1 MGEETSRAPRVVF
14 TDVDGTLLGAGH
26 RVLPEAAP
34 TIELLGRQ
42 GGVLVL
48 VSARMPEALYPIQR
62 ALDFSGPLVCYGGAY
77 VLGERGEELL
87 SRPIERAQAAGVLGF
102 LSREL
107 PEVCCSAYGFHRWV
121 AADRTDPRIA
131 REERIVGCEA
141 ESARGPLAEAFDER
155 GLHKLLL
162 MGEPDQI
169 ATAERRVSE
178 AFGALRVVRSSDI
191 LCEVMSGQASK
202 SEGVRVVCEHLGLS
216 LADAVAFGDGR
227 NDVGMLRSVPQSY
240 AMANAP
246 ADVRA
251 AAAHVTVLDNEHNGL
266 AVELARLMGS
276 PESPSFSVL

>member
-1 MGEETSRAPRVVF
+1 MGEKASLAPRVVF
-14 TDVDGTLLGAGH
+14 SDVDGTLLGAGH
-26 RVLPEAAP
+26 RIVAEAAP
-34 TIELLGRQ
+34 AIELLGRQ
-42 GGVLVL
+42 GGVFVL

-77 VLGERGEELL
+77 VLSERGEELL
-87 SRPIERAQAAGVLGF
+87 NRPIERTMAADVLGF

-121 AADRTDPRIA
+121 AIDRTDPRIA

-141 ESARGPLAEAFDER
+141 ETAQGPLAKAFDER

-169 ATAERRVSE
+169 ATAERQVSK
-178 AFGALRVVRSSDI
+178 AFDALRVVRSSDI
-191 LCEVMSGQASK
+191 LCEIMSGEASK

-216 LADAVAFGDGR
+216 LADAVAFGDGH
-227 NDVGMLRSVPQSY
+227 NDVDMLRAVPRSY

-251 AAAHVTVLDNEHNGL
+251 AAAHVTALDNEHNGL
-266 AVELARLMGS
+266 AVELARLMGDS
-276 PESPSFSVL
+276 